1 MSEIILI
8 GEPMAMFVADY
19 VGNLEDVEKFTRSL
33 AGAEVNVCIGLKRLG
48 YDVGYVTR
56 LGVDPFGKYI
66 MKFLI
71 NEGIDTSNVTF
82 DENFPTAFQIK
93 GKTKK
98 GDPEVVYFRRG
109 TAASHI
115 SKEDVEKIDL
125 GKVRHIHVT
134 GIPPALSESCREAT
148 YELIRKARDRGLSI
162 TFDPNLRPSLWK
174 SKEEMVKVI
183 NDIASKC
190 DMILPGI
197 SEGLTLTGS
206 DKPDIIAD
214 FYLNLGVKTVIVKLG
229 SKGAFVK
236 TECKSYTVPGFK
248 VERVVDT
255 VGAGDGFAVGVISG
269 LLEKLSLRDAVIRGN
284 AIGAM
289 QVMVPGDNEGLPDRE
304 KLQKYLREKMGKEYE
319 DTVGHRQSNN

>member
-48 YDVGYVTR
+48 YDVSYVTK

-66 MKFLI
+66 KKSLE
-71 NEGIDTSNVTF
+71 NEGIDASNITF
-82 DENFPTAFQIK
+82 DQNFPTAFQLK
-93 GKTKK
+93 GKTEA

-109 TAASHI
+109 TAASHMT
-115 SKEDVEKIDL
+115 KEDVEKIDL
-125 GKVRHIHVT
+125 EGVRHIHVT
-134 GIPPALSESCREAT
+134 GIPPALSTSFREAT
-148 YELIRKARDRGLSI
+148 YELIKRAREKGLYI
-162 TFDPNLRPSLWK
+162 TFDPNLRPALWH
-174 SKEEMVKVI
+174 SKEEMIRVI

-197 SEGLTLTGS
+197 GEGLILTGS
-206 DKPDIIAD
+206 SDPDVIAD
-214 FYLNLGVKTVIVKLG
+214 FYLNLGAKIVIVKIG
-229 SKGAFVK
+229 DKGAFVK
-236 TECKSYTVPGFK
+236 SKDESYTVSGFK
-248 VERVVDT
+248 VEKVVDT

-269 LLEKLSLRDAVIRGN
+269 ILEDLSLKDAVTRGN

-289 QVMVPGDNEGLPDRE
+289 QVMVPGDNEGLPDHE
-304 KLQKYLREKMGKEYE
+304 KLQQYLKEQVGK
-319 DTVGHRQSNN
+319 TKGL